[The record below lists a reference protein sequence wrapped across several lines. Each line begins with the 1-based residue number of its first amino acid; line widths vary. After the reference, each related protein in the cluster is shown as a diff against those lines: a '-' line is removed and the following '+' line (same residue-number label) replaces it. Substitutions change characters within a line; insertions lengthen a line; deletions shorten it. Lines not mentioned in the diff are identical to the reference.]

1 MASLICLHYQV
12 SSQTLLPGSPHIGQA
27 IVPESGQGGLIS
39 SDLQATR
46 SLPHSGFHP
55 CGLAPWE
62 PPPPNT
68 QATAG
73 NASPQGT
80 WCSVPAQPPAPT
92 RVLNPGRAEVGAA
105 LGADMG
111 EGGGEKERT
120 GWAPDLSSVPR
131 RDHLGCRVTYPTPP
145 LKHQEG
151 KTELVH
157 FIDKSRGQDR
167 AIAYNLS
174 GAFSGPGMGSTTY
187 GTPGLKYRFPLD
199 CYWQPQVSPSPP
211 NSQGL
216 ATPCHY

>member
-1 MASLICLHYQV
+1 MAWPL
-12 SSQTLLPGSPHIGQA
+12 GN
-27 IVPESGQGGLIS
+27 
-39 SDLQATR
+39 
-46 SLPHSGFHP
+46 
-55 CGLAPWE
+55 
-62 PPPPNT
+62 PPNI

-73 NASPQGT
+73 NASPRGT

-145 LKHQEG
+145 PKHREG

-157 FIDKSRGQDR
+157 FINKSRGQDR
-167 AIAYNLS
+167 ATAHDLS
-174 GAFSGPGMGSTTY
+174 GAFPGPGMGSTAY
-187 GTPGLKYRFPLD
+187 GTAWPKIPLPLRQLLAATSISFISQLPGFSHTLPLLTEE
-199 CYWQPQVSPSPP
+199 
-211 NSQGL
+211 GK
-216 ATPCHY
+216 